1 MYNIRTDMAYEAHKT
16 ACDKVGGQIDGVIY
30 EEYSHQSISAS
41 KIEILNEKGEKTTG
55 KQRGKYITA
64 KIGKDFTPSNFKIYS
79 EFLSKQIKEI
89 LPQEIENIL
98 IAGLGNRFIT
108 ADSVGPK
115 AVSHIIVTRHIKSI
129 SPTLYSDLSLG
140 EVSAIAPGVLA
151 QTGIE
156 SGEIIKSVINDI
168 SPSCLIV
175 IDALATQSFSHLSC
189 VVQIS
194 DCGIQPGSGV
204 YNSRFAITKESMGIP
219 VIAIGVPTVI
229 DVSSLAEDFC
239 GKQDIFTQEGSS
251 PASDNA
257 LECFITLKE
266 SDLITDNMAK
276 LIAYSLNL
284 ALHSGLSFE
293 EMVSL
298 CS

>member
-1 MYNIRTDMAYEAHKT
+1 MAYEAHKA
-16 ACDKVGGQIDGVIY
+16 ACDRTGGTLDGVIY
-30 EEYSHQSISAS
+30 REYSHKSINAS
-41 KIEILNEKGEKTTG
+41 KIEILNESGEKATG
-55 KQRGKYITA
+55 KKQGRYITA
-64 KIGKDFTPSNFKIYS
+64 KIGKEFAPSDFKTYS
-79 EFLSKQIKEI
+79 EFLSRQISEL
-89 LPQEIENIL
+89 LPQKTENVL

-115 AVSHIIVTRHIKSI
+115 AVSHIIVTRHIKTI
-129 SPTLYSDLSLG
+129 SPAIYRDLSLG

-156 SGEIIKSVINDI
+156 SGEIIKSVLNDI

-204 YNSRFAITKESMGIP
+204 YNSRFAITKESMGVP

-229 DVSSLAEDFC
+229 DASSLAA
-239 GKQDIFTQEGSS
+239 DIFGKRGIHPQ
-251 PASDNA
+251 SDEEQFHDDS

-276 LIAYSLNL
+276 LIGYSLNL
-284 ALHSGLSFE
+284 SLHNGLSFE

>member
-1 MYNIRTDMAYEAHKT
+1 MAYEAHKA
-16 ACDKVGGQIDGVIY
+16 ACDRTGGTLDGVIY
-30 EEYSHQSISAS
+30 REYSHKSINAS
-41 KIEILNEKGEKTTG
+41 KIEILNESGEKATG
-55 KQRGKYITA
+55 KKQGRYITA
-64 KIGKDFTPSNFKIYS
+64 KIGKEFAPSDFKTYS
-79 EFLSKQIKEI
+79 EFLSRQISEL
-89 LPQEIENIL
+89 LPQKTENVL

-115 AVSHIIVTRHIKSI
+115 AVSHIIVTRHIKTI
-129 SPTLYSDLSLG
+129 SPAIYRDLSLG

-156 SGEIIKSVINDI
+156 SGEIIKSVLNDI

-204 YNSRFAITKESMGIP
+204 YNSRFAITKESMGVP

-229 DVSSLAEDFC
+229 DASSLAA
-239 GKQDIFTQEGSS
+239 DIFGKRGIHPQ
-251 PASDNA
+251 SDEEQFHDDS

-284 ALHSGLSFE
+284 SLHNGLSFE

>member
-16 ACDKVGGQIDGVIY
+16 ACEQSGGRVDGVIF
-30 EEYSHQSISAS
+30 EEYSYCGINAS
-41 KIEILNEKGEKTTG
+41 RVEILNEHGERATG
-55 KQRGKYITA
+55 KQCGKYITA
-64 KIGKDFTPSNFKIYS
+64 KLGKNFAPSNFKIYS
-79 EFLSKQIKEI
+79 EFISSQIRELMPSKS
-89 LPQEIENIL
+89 ENVL

-108 ADSVGPK
+108 ADSIGPK
-115 AVSHIIVTRHIKSI
+115 SVSHVIVTRHIKSI
-129 SPTLYSDLSLG
+129 CPSVYKDLSLG
-140 EVSAIAPGVLA
+140 EVSALAPGVLA

-168 SPSCLIV
+168 APSCLV
-175 IDALATQSFSHLSC
+175 VVDALATHTFSHLSC

-194 DCGIQPGSGV
+194 DCGIQPGSGI
-204 YNSRFAITKESMGIP
+204 YNSRFALTKESMGIP
-219 VIAIGVPTVI
+219 VISIGVPTVI
-229 DVSSLAEDFC
+229 DASSLVSDMYEKAES
-239 GKQDIFTQEGSS
+239 GKSNETPDINGS
-251 PASDNA
+251 

-276 LIAYSLNL
+276 LIGYSLNL
-284 ALHSGLSFE
+284 ALHKNLSFE